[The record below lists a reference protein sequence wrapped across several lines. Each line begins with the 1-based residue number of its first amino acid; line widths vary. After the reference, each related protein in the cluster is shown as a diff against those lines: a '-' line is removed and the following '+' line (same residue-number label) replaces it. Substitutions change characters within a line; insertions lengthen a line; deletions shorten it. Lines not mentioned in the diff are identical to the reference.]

1 MKWRYLAENL
11 YKSRIVNPI
20 VAVSSVWDAL
30 DEYEILCETAPK
42 YDKGWV
48 FVDFDSTDTSKRDLI
63 FFHRKVDKT
72 IYYYRKNRDLLNN
85 GAKSVKHED
94 WATIQ
99 MNDVSE
105 WINSLSRNL
114 EDFWYIEE
122 KYDKETD
129 IMVYWGKINIFW
141 VVSNIADKKL
151 SINTQ
156 TDWKQ
161 YIFFDY
167 ADKDFHLYTEEEK
180 VAHSWAVLWEIIIED
195 WKIKSIEDV
204 RATQLSTNFSSTM
217 FDVVDGNVVIKDWAI
232 TIEKLDDNL
241 KTQIGKAHTH
251 ENKDVIDKFIV
262 KDWVLR
268 WGDKNFEA
276 LWESNTASNVGSW
289 LWIFKDKYWVD
300 LRFKSITGSNGISV
314 VQQWDTINI
323 VWGMVTETQTDQF
336 TWDGTQTVF
345 VLSKEIYNTGLV
357 WITTI
362 AGTNLVY
369 NIDYVVAQDMKTLTF
384 MQAPTKK
391 FFVNYIIKSD
401 LWLQTA
407 WEANTAS
414 NNAATPWFWIFKE
427 KVWIDLVFNRLA
439 AWDNVSLT
447 QNPDWTIIISSVW
460 WSGWEWHSTRAICWE
475 PTWAI
480 DWVNKAFALPQV
492 PIDNNWVL
500 IFKNGLLQKQTSD
513 YTVEWYIVTF
523 ISAPETWDEVAYEM
537 YTEIVETIARTNIT
551 AEHSTIDWDWE
562 AIPYATLLWTP
573 KAWSMRVWVNG
584 IFMLETKD
592 YKIVDNKIYI
602 KNVLVWDEIQLLY
615 FYSLS

>member
-63 FFHRKVDKT
+63 FFHRKKDKT

-156 TDWKQ
+156 TDWKK

-180 VAHSWAVLWEIIIED
+180 VAHSWAVLWEITIED

-323 VWGMVTETQTDQF
+323 VWGMVTETQTDTF
-336 TWDGTQTVF
+336 TGDGTQTVF

-369 NIDYVVAQDMKTLTF
+369 NVDYVVAQDMKTLTF
-384 MQAPTKK
+384 MQAPTKQ

-414 NNAATPWFWIFKE
+414 NNSATAWFWVFRE

-460 WSGWEWHSTRAICWE
+460 WSGWGWHSTRAICWE

-492 PIDNNWVL
+492 PIDNNWLL

>member
-63 FFHRKVDKT
+63 FFHRKKDKT

-180 VAHSWAVLWEIIIED
+180 VAHSWAVLWEITIED

-323 VWGMVTETQTDQF
+323 VWGMVTETQTDTF
-336 TWDGTQTVF
+336 TGDGTQTVF

-369 NIDYVVAQDMKTLTF
+369 NVDYVVAQDMKTLTF
-384 MQAPTKK
+384 MQAPTKQ

-414 NNAATPWFWIFKE
+414 NNSATAWFWIFRE

-492 PIDNNWVL
+492 PIDNDWLL

-513 YTVEWYIVTF
+513 YTVEWYTVTF